1 MAEWI
6 NPVFD
11 RTQADVSF
19 AISKIAEW
27 RDTNSNDVYELKG
40 CFNVSDINRIEND
53 IKYLSDKLSTLYYFP
68 HIKSKSWGDSGLPD
82 ILDVSRIIGNIGE
95 IISSSFQYDTAPDL
109 PETMLNYEQI
119 NNIEENLHLIKNILD
134 NMIGSFRECGT
145 FNCGEG

>member
-95 IISSSFQYDTAPDL
+95 IISSYFQYDTAPDL